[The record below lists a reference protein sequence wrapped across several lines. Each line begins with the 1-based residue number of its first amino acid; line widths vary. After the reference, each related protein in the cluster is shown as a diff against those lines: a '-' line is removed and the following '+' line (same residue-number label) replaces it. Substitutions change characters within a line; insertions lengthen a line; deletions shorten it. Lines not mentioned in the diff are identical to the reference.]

1 MSQKSY
7 AILELMNF
15 TQEFEVI
22 SRYILKSFMFQIVRL
37 ALIRNGFYCFYN
49 MLSLWI
55 VASSNN

>member
-22 SRYILKSFMFQIVRL
+22 SRYILKYFMFQIVRL
-37 ALIRNGFYCFYN
+37 ALIRT
-49 MLSLWI
+49 
-55 VASSNN
+55 ASTVSIICCLYGL